1 MIFGMITP
9 AFAANGPVIL
19 GGDDQ
24 GEHGSGD
31 GLVNFLGWLYSQR
44 AVENIIMFETAPG
57 AITTDIL
64 AFGSSDPAPHAS
76 HVGFVSPDVLAS
88 SNAGAMMHSV
98 ADVLGLSIQFCD
110 GTGVGPGTVDT
121 CFTDLASGAI
131 KPRMLWLAGSDT
143 GNDLSAAEGAVLT
156 ANAALIDSFVASGG
170 GLLSHGLG
178 TTAYGWL
185 NALLP
190 AINDINGCT
199 SNGAFLTA
207 AGIAALPM
215 LTNADISS
223 GPCHNHFTGDFGN
236 LVVFGFDGAS
246 TPRAFIIGLVAGT
259 ITGGGITG
267 GSSEVSGELSPI
279 DTSALLIAGA
289 QSSMFSLVSVL
300 SLLGAIGIGAFYYN
314 KKRN

>member
-31 GLVNFLGWLYSQR
+31 GTTNILGWLYSQR
-44 AVENIIMFETAPG
+44 AVENIMMFETAPG
-57 AITTDIL
+57 AITVDIL
-64 AFGSSDPAPHAS
+64 AIGSADPG
-76 HVGFVSPDVLAS
+76 VGNYPTF
-88 SNAGAMMHSV
+88 NAGGMMNSV
-98 ADVLGLSIQFCD
+98 ADALGLSIQFCD
-110 GTGVGPGTVDT
+110 GTGGGAGTVDK

-156 ANAALIDSFVASGG
+156 ANAALINSFVASGG

-190 AINDINGCT
+190 LINDISGCT

-236 LVVFGFDGAS
+236 LVVFGFDGAF
-246 TPRAFIIGLVAGT
+246 TPRAFIIGLQAGT
-259 ITGGGITG
+259 ISNGGITG
-267 GSSEVSGELSPI
+267 GSSEISGESSPI
-279 DTSALLIAGA
+279 DTTSLLIAGV
-289 QSSMFSLVSVL
+289 QSSMFSIVSVL
-300 SLLGAIGIGAFYYN
+300 SLLGAIGIGAFYFV